1 MEPANRHFPSHFL
14 MNLALPNAQINP
26 LANVHIHPGV
36 SVIFI
41 GALFQ
46 GDLQFRVGTSILWPG
61 NSASQ

>member
-1 MEPANRHFPSHFL
+1 

-36 SVIFI
+36 SMIFI